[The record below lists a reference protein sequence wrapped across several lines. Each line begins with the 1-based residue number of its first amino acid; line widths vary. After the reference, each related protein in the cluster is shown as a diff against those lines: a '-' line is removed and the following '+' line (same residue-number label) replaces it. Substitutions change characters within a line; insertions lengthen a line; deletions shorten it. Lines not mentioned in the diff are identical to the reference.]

1 MIEPPLCKMHPLQN
15 LRPPRTPSAWII
27 DIYINNNSKTCN
39 NSSNSNNSNDDDNN
53 EDYDTNDNNDNNDN
67 KDR

>member
-15 LRPPRTPSAWII
+15 LHPPRTPSAWII

-39 NSSNSNNSNDDDNN
+39 NSSNSNNSNDNDDNN
-53 EDYDTNDNNDNNDN
+53 DNYDTNDNNDN